1 MNIFWSEVYINPLR
15 VTVFQQLEYTKNT
28 PFPVYRE
35 VDINKLEMHEKLA
48 NLISKLNF
56 YKLIPYPMDNKLI
69 STQDSCKYIYFNNW
83 LQNVPTHYRLNSL
96 VQLLQQ
102 LVTVYRQG
110 TGYTALYTCFQNW
123 CQSVLTGTDYTA
135 LYTCLNNWL
144 QSVPA
149 GTCYTA
155 LYTCFNNCLQS
166 VPAGTCYTA
175 LYTCFNNWLQSG
187 YTALY
192 TCFNLPVTS
201 LQTGCW
207 LHSPYCTGL
216 HPNWLQKKKKKK
228 KAG

>member
-1 MNIFWSEVYINPLR
+1 MLPLLMHLNIHLCFKYFRQFYFHKLTFYCV
-15 VTVFQQLEYTKNT
+15 NT
-28 PFPVYRE
+28 
-35 VDINKLEMHEKLA
+35 
-48 NLISKLNF
+48 S
-56 YKLIPYPMDNKLI
+56 YPMDNKLI

-110 TGYTALYTCFQNW
+110 TGYTALYTCFHNW

-149 GTCYTA
+149 GT
-155 LYTCFNNCLQS
+155 
-166 VPAGTCYTA
+166 
-175 LYTCFNNWLQSG
+175 G

-192 TCFNLPVTS
+192 TCFN
-201 LQTGCW
+201 
-207 LHSPYCTGL
+207 Y
-216 HPNWLQKKKKKK
+216 WLQSVP
-228 KAG
+228 AGPAPPRLPKSRNGVSLDPTGSLTKISVPPASGHWSGLVTMI